1 MGKQREGGLR
11 LPYRRAV
18 VCGLGAAVFF
28 VILIFILALVSE
40 LAQTLFQYS
49 GVSVRACLGVCAV
62 LCAILSAGNAQQN
75 RLLYALA
82 GEAVLLAGIVLIGIS
97 HGFGRGWKPIAADVG
112 IMLIGAFAGAISQ
125 GGIRRKRRGNR

>member
-1 MGKQREGGLR
+1 MGKQREGER
-11 LPYRRAV
+11 PLPYRRAV
-18 VCGLGAAVFF
+18 FCGLGAAVFF
-28 VILIFILALVSE
+28 VILIFVLALVSGS
-40 LAQTLFQYS
+40 AQILFRYS
-49 GVSVRACLGVCAV
+49 GASVRVCLGVCAI

-97 HGFGRGWKPIAADVG
+97 LGFGDGWKPIAADVG